1 MHNAK
6 LVLEDG
12 TEFLG
17 YAFGSTE
24 KKVGEV
30 IIQTGMTGY
39 QEVLSDPAHANH
51 IVVMSYPLIGN
62 YGLNHD
68 DFESIEPAVRG
79 LVVREKCDLP
89 SNFRSTES
97 MDEYTH
103 ANDIPAIEGIDTR
116 KLSRHIRNNG
126 SMKGVIVPTSTTTE
140 EAQTHIASAT
150 NGTNAVQ
157 ETSTVKPYVVPGRGK
172 RIVLIDLGL
181 KHGILRSLTNR
192 NCHVTVVPF
201 NYSVEDIVRLQPDGI
216 IVSNGPGKIRDIE
229 SVTTAVKALIH
240 QIPLLG
246 IGLGHLVLASACGAR
261 IKDTSSGRYVTGLPV
276 THEKTK
282 ITRFTSMHQ
291 SEEIIEESLENLPLE
306 VIERIA
312 DDGSIVSVHHTN
324 YKAFSV
330 QYNPESAPGPEETSY
345 VFDHFLSYCSAKHIS

>member
-1 MHNAK
+1 M
-6 LVLEDG
+6 LEDG

-24 KKVGEV
+24 QKVGEV
-30 IIQTGMTGY
+30 IIQTSMTGY

-51 IVVMSYPLIGN
+51 IVVMAYPLIGN

-79 LVVREKCDLP
+79 LVVREKCDVP

-97 MDEYTH
+97 INEYTD
-103 ANDIPAIEGIDTR
+103 ANHIPAIEGIDTR
-116 KLSRHIRNNG
+116 KLTRHIRTNG
-126 SMKGVIVPTSTTTE
+126 TMKGVIVPISMTTE
-140 EAQTHIASAT
+140 EAQTVIT
-150 NGTNAVQ
+150 NEAREVEAVQ
-157 ETSTVKPYVVPGRGK
+157 DISTVKPYVVPGRGK

-192 NCHVTVVPF
+192 NCHVTVVPY
-201 NYSVEDIVRLQPDGI
+201 NYRVEDIVRLQPDGI
-216 IVSNGPGKIRDIE
+216 IVSNGPGKIGDIE
-229 SVTTAVKALIH
+229 SVTAAVKTLIP

-246 IGLGHLVLASACGAR
+246 IGLGHLAVASACGAH
-261 IKDTSSGRYVTGLPV
+261 IKDTTNGRYVTGLPV
-276 THEKTK
+276 IHEETN

-291 SEEIIEESLENLPLE
+291 SEEIIEESLQALPLK

-312 DDGSIVSVHHTN
+312 DDGSIVSVHHSN
-324 YKAFSV
+324 YPVFSV
-330 QYNPESAPGPEETSY
+330 QYNPESSPGPEETSY
-345 VFDHFLSYCSAKHIS
+345 IFDQFLSYCSTKHIS